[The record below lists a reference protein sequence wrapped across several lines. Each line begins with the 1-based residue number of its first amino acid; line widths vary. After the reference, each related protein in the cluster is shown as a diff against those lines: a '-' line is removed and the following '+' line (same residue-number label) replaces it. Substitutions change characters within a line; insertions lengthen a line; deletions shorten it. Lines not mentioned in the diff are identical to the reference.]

1 MKSLVRGM
9 SALLFAATIL
19 LATTQP
25 ASALLYGGSY
35 GAALVGDALGDSKS
49 PGHASGGTDIA
60 ALYFA
65 NNGGFDYFRMDLN
78 GAANLADSASYYNI
92 IINSSTSSNING
104 LTAVGIPIAI
114 PFAMVNISPGVSAFQ
129 FSDDKTLEWKIPE
142 TQLVGAFSITGLTF
156 STASPY
162 ILDDTKSGVA
172 SVVPIPS
179 AALLLGTGLVGLVGL
194 RRRGIR
200 KA

>member
-1 MKSLVRGM
+1 MKSLVRGT
-9 SALLFAATIL
+9 SALFFVAAIL

-35 GAALVGDALGDSKS
+35 GAALVGDDLGDSKS
-49 PGHASGGTDIA
+49 LVNASGGTDIA

-65 NNGGFDYFRMDLN
+65 NNGGFHYFRMDLN
-78 GAANLADSASYYNI
+78 GAATLADSANYYNL

-114 PFAMVNISPGVSAFQ
+114 PFTLVNISPGVSGFQ
-129 FSDDKTLEWKIPE
+129 FSDGKTLEWKIPE
-142 TQLVGAFSITGLTF
+142 TQLVGAFSISGLTF

-162 ILDDTKSGVA
+162 ILDDTKSGVV

-179 AALLLGTGLVGLVGL
+179 AVWLIGSGLLGLVGLK
-194 RRRGIR
+194 R
-200 KA
+200 KSLPRA